1 MGRSGGWWCG
11 GGRRVGMGDVREA
24 PGIRREKV
32 ERLRDPREV
41 REGLAAWAERVGE
54 AVGGNLV
61 GVYLYGSLARG
72 CFHPGTSDVDV
83 VVVTEGPCSGAAIP
97 KIVKAYEE
105 AGVPVDA
112 TFATRSQMGVDE
124 TPTPVEF
131 VLKPGGE
138 ERVVRLPEGHG
149 DFLLQRQDVYDCD
162 AAIVGEPAREVVKPV
177 PWEALARCLD
187 YLFPH
192 IVPRFRNP
200 ALMLSRIAYAFA
212 NRKLCS
218 KREAGEWAMGALGEE
233 WRPLVAEALGKYAA
247 GAPDDRG
254 PDERLR
260 AFEGR
265 CARYIGEVRGAG

>member
-1 MGRSGGWWCG
+1 MTAGVHSASIQRL
-11 GGRRVGMGDVREA
+11 
-24 PGIRREKV
+24 PGSA
-32 ERLRDPREV
+32 EV
-41 REGLAAWAERVGE
+41 RAGLQEYCAALAE
-54 AVGGNLV
+54 AVGDGLV

-83 VVVTEGPCSGAAIP
+83 VAVTEVPCSEAVIS
-97 KIVKAYEE
+97 KIVTAHEE

-112 TFATRSQMGVDE
+112 TFATRSQIGVDE

-131 VLKPGGE
+131 VLKSGGA

-162 AAIVGEPAREVVKPV
+162 TAIVGEAAREVVRPV

-192 IVPRFRNP
+192 IVPRFKNP
-200 ALMLSRIAYAFA
+200 ALMLSRMAYAFA

-218 KREAGEWAMGALGEE
+218 KRTAGEWAMGVLGEE
-233 WRPLVAEALGKYAA
+233 WRPLVAEALEKYAA
-247 GAPDDRG
+247 GVPDDRG
-254 PDERLR
+254 PNERLR
-260 AFEGR
+260 AFEEQ
-265 CARYIGEVRGAG
+265 CAGYIGEVRGAG

>member
-1 MGRSGGWWCG
+1 
-11 GGRRVGMGDVREA
+11 VRA
-24 PGIRREKV
+24 GVHSAGIQ
-32 ERLRDPREV
+32 
-41 REGLAAWAERVGE
+41 GLACSAEVKGGLRRYCAALAE
-54 AVGGNLV
+54 AVGDGLV

-83 VVVTEGPCSGAAIP
+83 VVVTEGPCSEVVVS
-97 KIVKAYEE
+97 KIVKAHGE

-112 TFATRSQMGVDE
+112 TFVTRSQIGVEE

-149 DFLLQRQDVYDCD
+149 DFLLQRQDVYDCE
-162 AAIVGEPAREVVKPV
+162 AAIVGEPAREVVRPV

-192 IVPRFRNP
+192 IVPRFKNP

-218 KREAGEWAMGALGEE
+218 KRDAGEWAMGALGEE
-233 WRPLVAEALGKYAA
+233 WRPLVAEALEKYAA
-247 GAPDDRG
+247 GVPDDRG
-254 PDERLR
+254 PNERLR

-265 CARYIGEVRGAG
+265 CAGYIAGVRGAGGGMMERAAMRKVVHEKDRE